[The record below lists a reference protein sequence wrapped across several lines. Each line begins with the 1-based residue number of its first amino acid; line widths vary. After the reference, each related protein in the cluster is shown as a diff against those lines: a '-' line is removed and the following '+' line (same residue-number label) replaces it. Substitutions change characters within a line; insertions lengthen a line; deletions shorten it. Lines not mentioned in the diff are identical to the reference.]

1 MKTSLEQIS
10 PVKKRLLVEVE
21 AEEVD
26 RKIEEA
32 YRLLG
37 KKAKVHGFRPGK
49 VPRKILERYFGEQV
63 AEDVTRGLVNETLPK
78 AVEEAQTFPLTVPTV
93 ENEALKSGQNFR
105 YTAVM
110 EVRPQF
116 ELKDYMG
123 VEVEKE
129 TVSVTD
135 QDVDRQVEEIRKAN
149 ARLKPVEGDRGAREG
164 ECVIVDYEGFEG
176 DKPLEGI
183 KAQNFMITL
192 GNSTIHPDFEKGLIG
207 VRTGDSKEIRVE
219 FDANH
224 SNTKLAGKKVN
235 FKVKVVDIKIMELPE
250 LNDEFAKS
258 LGPDFVD
265 LETLRKKVREGIT
278 RNEEKRVDK
287 ELKRRL
293 VEKIAAGVD
302 FELPDSLVESELR
315 YAVENVRQ
323 NLTRMGSTMQKAGL
337 TEEKLMQDFLPA
349 ARKRVKELLIL
360 GEIARHSDLTISDS
374 ELNEGFNDMGK
385 SLGQDPQVMRRLY
398 EARELV
404 DSFKEGLLE
413 EKTLNY
419 LVKGAKITPV
429 SPGQLHGEGR

>member
-10 PVKKRLLVEVE
+10 PVKRRLLVEVE

-49 VPRKILERYFGEQV
+49 APRKILERYFSEQV
-63 AEDVTRGLVNETLPK
+63 TEDVTRGLVNETLPK
-78 AVEEAQTFPLTVPTV
+78 ALEEAQAFPLTMPMV
-93 ENEALKSGQNFR
+93 ENEVLKAGQNFR

-116 ELKDYMG
+116 ELKDYIG

-129 TVSVTD
+129 IASVKE
-135 QDVDRQVEEIRKAN
+135 QDVERQLEEIRKAN
-149 ARLKPVEGDRGAREG
+149 AQLKPVERDRAAREG
-164 ECVIVDYEGFEG
+164 ECVIIDYEGFEG

-183 KAQNFMITL
+183 KAQNFMVTL

-207 VRTGDSKEIRVE
+207 VKIGDSKEISVG
-219 FDANH
+219 FDGNH
-224 SNTKLAGKKVN
+224 PNSKLAGKRVN
-235 FKVKVVDIKIMELPE
+235 FKVKVVDIKSMELPE

-258 LGPDFVD
+258 LGSDFVD
-265 LETLRKKVREGIT
+265 LETLRKKIREGIT
-278 RNEEKRVDK
+278 QDEEKRVDK

-293 VEKIAAGVD
+293 VEKIASGVD

-323 NLTRMGSTMQKAGL
+323 NLVRMGSTMEKAGL
-337 TEEKLMQDFLPA
+337 TEEKLRQDFLAA

-360 GEIARHSDLTISDS
+360 GEIARRNELTISDS

-385 SLGQDPQVMRRLY
+385 SLGQDPEAMRRLY
-398 EARELV
+398 EARQLI
-404 DSFKEGLLE
+404 DSFRERLLE

-419 LVKGAKITPV
+419 LVKGAKITTVPADQV
-429 SPGQLHGEGR
+429 PGQQA